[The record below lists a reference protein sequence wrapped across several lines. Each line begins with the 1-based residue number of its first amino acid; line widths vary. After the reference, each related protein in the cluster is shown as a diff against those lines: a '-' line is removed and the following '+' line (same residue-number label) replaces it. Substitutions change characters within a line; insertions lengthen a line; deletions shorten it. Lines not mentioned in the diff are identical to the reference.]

1 MGEQFK
7 WNPSAER
14 MGDMMRQAVYMEDHV
29 TFQHLLKQRAN
40 LEAVDESGAT
50 ALHIAATHGKTSA
63 LAWLLECGADLR
75 VADDQGYDALAWA
88 CCKGHQSTVVTLL
101 QSRASPEGNGFSP
114 SGKTP
119 LALTAE
125 RGHLD
130 CMKELLRARAPLE
143 QTNKDGVTALMSAAH
158 TAETEVVASLLSMQ
172 AIVNV
177 ADQDGWTALS
187 YAMNAPLPPGAG
199 EQLEKKVHIDGVF
212 SKVSMAELLLLHGAK
227 VNTQSVD
234 GLSPLVVACA
244 QDRPLAVRKLLEHR
258 AQVNLASARG
268 QTALLMAAANN
279 LPEICRT
286 LIVAKA
292 DVNHQNEKKVCPL
305 QLADKFA
312 ANGDREVVNLLTKAG
327 ATAPKG
333 KKGKK
338 KGKKK

>member
-50 ALHIAATHGKTSA
+50 PLHIAATHGKTSA

-101 QSRASPEGNGFSP
+101 QSRAAPEGNES
-114 SGKTP
+114 SNGKTP

-130 CMKELLRARAPLE
+130 CLKELLRARAPLE
-143 QTNKDGVTALMSAAH
+143 QTNKEGVTALMSAAH

-177 ADQDGWTALS
+177 ADQDGWTALA
-187 YAMNAPLPPGAG
+187 YAMNAPLATGTG
-199 EQLEKKVHIDGVF
+199 EQMEKKVHIDGVF

-227 VNTQSVD
+227 VNVQSAD

-279 LPEICRT
+279 LPEICRA

-292 DVNHQNEKKVCPL
+292 DVNHQNEKKVCSL
-305 QLADKFA
+305 QLADNFP
-312 ANGDREVVNLLTKAG
+312 NGDREVFNLLTKAG